1 MDSKTFKDVFIP
13 YHEKL
18 YRIAYRITNDSDIAQ
33 DLVQETYIKLWNN
46 REKWATLKSAEA
58 YAVVVLKNTCMDYL
72 KKENRYNKTALNNE
86 SEKIV
91 DVDALEHKDD
101 EFYIKSIVN
110 SLPKQQQ
117 LAFWMKHWDGY
128 SNEEIEKILGVSA
141 VNLRVILS
149 RARTKVKDQF
159 LKLKRK

>member
-1 MDSKTFKDVFIP
+1 MDSKTFKEVFIP

-18 YRIAYRITNDSDIAQ
+18 YRIAFRITEDIDIAQ

-46 REKWATLKSAEA
+46 REKWATLKSTEA
-58 YAVVVLKNTCMDYL
+58 YAVVILKNTCMDHL
-72 KKENRYNKTALNNE
+72 KKEKRCYKVALNNE
-86 SEKIV
+86 SEKVI
-91 DVDALEHKDD
+91 DVDALEQKED
-101 EFYIKSIVN
+101 EYYIKSIVN

-117 LAFWMKHWDGY
+117 IAFWMKHWDGY
-128 SNEEIEKILGVSA
+128 SNEEIENALGVSA

-149 RARTKVKDQF
+149 RARTKVKNQF

>member
-18 YRIAYRITNDSDIAQ
+18 YRIAYRITDDSDIAQ

-46 REKWATLKSAEA
+46 RERWATLKSTEA
-58 YAVVVLKNTCMDYL
+58 YAVVVLKNTCIDYL
-72 KKENRYNKTALNNE
+72 KKENRYKKTTLNDE

-91 DVDALEHKDD
+91 DVDALEQKDD

-110 SLPKQQQ
+110 SLPQQQQ

>member
-110 SLPKQQQ
+110 SLPQQQQ